1 MVLGKIERL
10 RNKLHATIEKY
21 GLESAQVQ
29 KISKEL
35 DELINEYIKRQK
47 IYPEGNIMINEY
59 NNAIEKLEKLT
70 AEFGEFPSIEKW
82 NKYAKEK
89 VLLNSESIKYISGL
103 NWHELRD
110 FILYKIDQ
118 KKF

>member
-10 RNKLHATIEKY
+10 RKKLHATIEKY

-35 DELINEYIKRQK
+35 DELINEYMKRQK
-47 IYPEGNIMINEY
+47 NYQEGNIMINEY
-59 NNAIEKLEKLT
+59 NIAIEELERLT
-70 AEFGEFPSIEKW
+70 IESGEFPSIEKW
-82 NKYAKEK
+82 NEYAKEK
-89 VLLNSESIKYISGL
+89 VFLNSESIKYISGL

-110 FILYKIDQ
+110 FILYKID
-118 KKF
+118 KK

>member
-10 RNKLHATIEKY
+10 RKKLHATIEKY

-35 DELINEYIKRQK
+35 DELINEYMKRQK
-47 IYPEGNIMINEY
+47 NYQEGNIMINEY
-59 NNAIEKLEKLT
+59 NIAIKEIERLT
-70 AEFGEFPSIEKW
+70 IESGEFPSLEEW
-82 NKYAKEK
+82 NEYAKEK

-110 FILYKIDQ
+110 FILYKID
-118 KKF
+118 KK